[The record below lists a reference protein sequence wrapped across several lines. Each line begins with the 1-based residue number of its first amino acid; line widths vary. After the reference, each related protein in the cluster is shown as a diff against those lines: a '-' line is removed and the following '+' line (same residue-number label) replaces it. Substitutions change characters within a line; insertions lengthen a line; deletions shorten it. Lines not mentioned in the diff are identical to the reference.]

1 MKRLLIST
9 LVVTASVFGGWFGS
23 HHATADDTTTS
34 TSLASA
40 LPTTFTGMQG
50 ISSMALPSFQSCAAN
65 TMGNGLQD
73 AGSTFTMP
81 GATSTS
87 ANGLTVNGGT
97 AVCGSDQLSGT
108 EPSCP
113 ANGKFDSTVW
123 DRRESQIKLVEA
135 AISCK
140 QNNISKIQSELSCF
154 NNQASLLDTQI
165 NSLKGIYQQNIQ
177 RFNTDVGTYQNLI
190 SDRKNQE
197 SEVAQKLGLN
207 ADGSSSGSA
216 GGLLGIQS
224 TLTDAVNNGVPNE
237 VASVNAQQTKIQQDT
252 ASYYQAI
259 KNEEIQDS
267 QQCFTGTDNFQCKS
281 SNGAVTPCSAQQF
294 LIERFSENLGINA
307 GGQVNTNNAFL
318 TSQQQSESSA
328 LQSVLTGIFG
338 SFASN
343 PQATTDSNQ
352 QAQNATSAL
361 NSSSTIF
368 TPQQILSSPYWSELQ
383 QFDTMCNT
391 ASACLPVST
400 FFYNTMVNCYNQ
412 SINTVNTDIQTPGR
426 ALYTSWNAINQET
439 TNMKTQVTNDLQKYS
454 QIYTAAMAA
463 LTGNHYPL
471 DLTNC
476 NAASASNQTQ
486 CLTDLQTNLNGLL
499 NGSTAASQINMTIA
513 ARNSANTITLSCY
526 GVNGCV
532 TSLKTL
538 GTNLQTE
545 VTNQTANMN
554 DYINQANNAIQ
565 SATTTF
571 QSEANAMLANMKKEL
586 QQANAT
592 LSQNGM
598 SPIRLPDV
606 QTQPLTKS
614 CQQSSDSSSSGAA
627 NCIYD
632 MPQNMFALF
641 GIPDVSG
648 NSFSDG
654 SQEVGQLASK
664 EATALSTAQ
673 QAETELQ
680 SDEAKCKTQLAQSA
694 DKGFTDLLS
703 SFNLTNCPSLNWC
716 AGDTAV
722 NVDSLQDLVNN
733 VQAAGLTGSSDSSD
747 SVDTALQGGVS
758 CTPGTS
764 LSQWQTQLAQAGQ
777 PTPGASPGT
786 TTVASNSNEI
796 SNNMAI
802 LRKCQQIAQQLKSSG
817 SIAQGFA
824 NSDGTPGSGS
834 TGD

>member
-9 LVVTASVFGGWFGS
+9 LVVTASVLGGWFGS
-23 HHATADDTTTS
+23 HRATADDTTTS
-34 TSLASA
+34 SSLTSA

-65 TMGNGLQD
+65 TLGSGLQD
-73 AGSTFTMP
+73 ASNIFSTT
-81 GATSTS
+81 GTNTNSTS
-87 ANGLTVNGGT
+87 ANG
-97 AVCGSDQLSGT
+97 AVCGSDQLSGS
-108 EPSCP
+108 EPSCT
-113 ANGKFDSTVW
+113 ATNGKFDSTAW

-135 AISCK
+135 AVSCK
-140 QNNISKIQSELSCF
+140 QGNISKIQSELSCF
-154 NNQASLLDTQI
+154 NNQASLLDSQI
-165 NSLKGIYQQNIQ
+165 NSLKGLYQQNIQ
-177 RFNTDVGTYQNLI
+177 RFNTDVNTYQNLI

-224 TLTDAVNNGVPNE
+224 TLTDAVNNGVPTE

-267 QQCFTGTDNFQCKS
+267 QQCFTSTDNFQCKS
-281 SNGAVTPCSAQQF
+281 SNGAVSPCSAQQF
-294 LIERFSENLGINA
+294 LIERFTENLGINA

-318 TSQQQSESSA
+318 ASQQQSESSA

-361 NSSSTIF
+361 NSSATIF

-454 QIYTAAMAA
+454 QVYTAAMAA

-476 NAASASNQTQ
+476 NAASASNEVQ
-486 CLTDLQTNLNGLL
+486 CLTDMQTNLNGLL

-571 QSEANAMLANMKKEL
+571 QSEANTMLGNMKKEL
-586 QQANAT
+586 AQVNST
-592 LSQNGM
+592 LAQNGM
-598 SPIRLPDV
+598 SPIRLPDT
-606 QTQPLTKS
+606 QSQPLTKS
-614 CQQSSDSSSSGAA
+614 CQQSSDSSSGGAS

-632 MPQNMFALF
+632 VPQNMFALF

-664 EATALSTAQ
+664 EQTALSNAQ
-673 QAETELQ
+673 QADSELQ
-680 SDEAKCKTQLAQSA
+680 TDEAKCKSQLASSA
-694 DKGFTDLLS
+694 NTNVGTLLS
-703 SFNLTNCPSLNWC
+703 TFNSTGCANVNWC
-716 AGDTAV
+716 AGDSAV
-722 NVDSLQDLVNN
+722 DISSLQQLVNN
-733 VQAAGLTGSSDSSD
+733 IGTAGLLSGSSDSSD
-747 SVDTALQGGVS
+747 SVDAATEGGVDCGS
-758 CTPGTS
+758 GDTLAT
-764 LSQWQTQLAQAGQ
+764 LKTRLAQQQQAAAATPTDSGLSTAVSNTEGQ
-777 PTPGASPGT
+777 MKTLT
-786 TTVASNSNEI
+786 Q
-796 SNNMAI
+796 
-802 LRKCQQIAQQLKSSG
+802 CQSIAKQLNSSG
-817 SIAQGFA
+817 SIAQSLSGDSS
-824 NSDGTPGSGS
+824 NSSGS
-834 TGD
+834 ISN